1 MAVISKTL
9 SKQFLSIID
18 EDPMIVK
25 TIKRLNSLVP
35 DKNVWVLG
43 NQDQSDCLETIHPLV
58 NEDQILAEPYA
69 KNTAACIGWG
79 AVEVLKKDPDA
90 VMIILPADAWIQN
103 DNLFRED
110 LKEGASIAK
119 SSNTI
124 VTLGIKPRTAHTGYG
139 YIKASNTVNFHTMLI
154 LSEKSLIKIL
164 LKNT

>member
-1 MAVISKTL
+1 M
-9 SKQFLSIID
+9 
-18 EDPMIVK
+18 
-25 TIKRLNSLVP
+25 
-35 DKNVWVLG
+35 
-43 NQDQSDCLETIHPLV
+43 LETIHPLV
-58 NEDQILAEPYA
+58 NEDQMQAELYA

-124 VTLGIKPRTAHTGYG
+124 VTLGIK
-139 YIKASNTVNFHTMLI
+139 
-154 LSEKSLIKIL
+154 LSDCTYWIWLY
-164 LKNT
+164 